1 MTLYSDSA
9 HQPSAAIDALHSDEV
24 QSFARTGTWG
34 SAAQRTAVAAT
45 VRKIRVEAGLQ
56 ESSGDEHLAD
66 IVELPAPV
74 LRLVR
79 ETALGGIAVDRKF
92 CEQVQAE
99 GVTEGAYVEIVALVS
114 RLVNLDVFARG
125 LGVPSRPL
133 SDPAENKTPSFK
145 RPEEAT
151 DEGFFTAS
159 VPNLPAGGAT
169 AKSLYGKTPAANVFR
184 AVTLVP
190 EEGKRVIDLIGLQY
204 FSAAKL
210 MDFRSDNGHA
220 LSRSQVEIVATKVS
234 EHNKCFY

>member
-1 MTLYSDSA
+1 MTLYSDST
-9 HQPSAAIDALHSDEV
+9 HKPSAAIDALHSDEI
-24 QSFARTGTWG
+24 QSFARPGTWG
-34 SAAQRTAVAAT
+34 SASQRTAVGAT

-79 ETALGGIAVDRKF
+79 ETAFGGIAVDREF
-92 CEQVQAE
+92 CKQVQAD
-99 GVTEGAYVEIVALVS
+99 GVTEGAYVEIVALAS
-114 RLVNLDVFARG
+114 RIVNLDVFARG
-125 LGVPSRPL
+125 LGVPSRSL
-133 SDPAENKTPSFK
+133 ATPAEDKTPSCK

-159 VPNLPAGGAT
+159 IPNLPAGGAT
-169 AKSLYGKTPAANVFR
+169 AKMLYGKIPAANVFR

-190 EEGKRVIDLIGLQY
+190 DEGKRVIDLIGQQY
-204 FSAAKL
+204 FPAAKL
-210 MDFRSDNGHA
+210 MDFRADNGHA
-220 LSRSQVEIVATKVS
+220 LSRAQVEIVATKIS